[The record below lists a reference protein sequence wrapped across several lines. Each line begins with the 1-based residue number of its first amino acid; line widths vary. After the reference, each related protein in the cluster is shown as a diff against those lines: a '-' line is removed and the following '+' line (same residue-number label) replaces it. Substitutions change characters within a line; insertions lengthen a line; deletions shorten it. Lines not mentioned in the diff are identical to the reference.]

1 MSRSAIRR
9 LPLFMAY
16 CPDAPN
22 ALAKRLEVRPEHLK
36 RWSQD
41 RESGRGCES
50 TPCYLA
56 SLCLIMIWSWFVSG
70 YDYMVADKKSLV

>member
-50 TPCYLA
+50 TSCYLA
-56 SLCLIMIWSWFVSG
+56 YPHIPCIWLFCT
-70 YDYMVADKKSLV
+70 VADEKSLV